1 MLTLTVR
8 GDVSEYADTSNLQRA
23 IAEAAGVDVRFV
35 SIRVAAASVLII
47 ATIAVPDS
55 MTANQVMNSLS
66 SSLGTA
72 DAASTALGITV
83 EEVPT
88 ITSSQSSTDS
98 TNVAAIVGGVLGGLV
113 CILTILVLVLVV
125 VIRMRASKSTQA
137 KKDVVHVT
145 VSDPAEGKAPESLA
159 ALLAACGLEHHAS
172 AFEAEGYTL
181 ETLLDAVKHG
191 EEAAMRDLRELKLSL
206 GDSRKIIN
214 QLKT

>member
-1 MLTLTVR
+1 M
-8 GDVSEYADTSNLQRA
+8 
-23 IAEAAGVDVRFV
+23 
-35 SIRVAAASVLII
+35 
-47 ATIAVPDS
+47 TI
-55 MTANQVMNSLS
+55 
-66 SSLGTA
+66 
-72 DAASTALGITV
+72 
-83 EEVPT
+83 
-88 ITSSQSSTDS
+88 
-98 TNVAAIVGGVLGGLV
+98 
-113 CILTILVLVLVV
+113 LVV
-125 VIRMRASKSTQA
+125 VIRMRASKSTQG

-145 VSDPAEGKAPESLA
+145 VSDPAEGTAPESLA